1 MRLTVLGSGA
11 ACPPAGT
18 NSSGYLLEDDGQ
30 SLLLDCGHGIASAV
44 LGVRPEFDIDHIVI
58 THMHADHF
66 IDVIPLRFRVTRE
79 MGGVRD
85 RQIQLHLPPGGT
97 DTLHQIMRAVSFPE
111 DFCANTFEL
120 REYDPKAVLQLGSL
134 QVRFA
139 PAEHYVPAWSIRVD
153 GSGSLVYTGDTAP
166 KDEVTELARDCDLFV
181 AEGTLAEPETGPV
194 RGHLTPEQ
202 AAAMACGANA
212 QEMLLTHFWYGT
224 DLKEAE
230 RRAASVFPG
239 PLTIASDGLCCEVK
253 SRRSD

>member
-11 ACPPAGT
+11 ACPPPGV

-30 SLLLDCGHGIASAV
+30 TLLLDCGHGIASAV
-44 LGVRPEFDIDHIVI
+44 LGVRPEFDIDHILI

-97 DTLHQIMRAVSFPE
+97 DALHQIMRAISFV
-111 DFCANTFEL
+111 L

-253 SRRSD
+253 SRRID